1 MYSGVE
7 VEVSEPL
14 LVVHVVD
21 AVSRGSHY
29 IKVIPGGVDDPTK
42 ELPPPLAIDGTLA
55 RLPRNV
61 KTGIKSNDTNLDYY
75 QYH

>member
-1 MYSGVE
+1 MYSG

-42 ELPPPLAIDGTLA
+42 ELPPPLAIDGN
-55 RLPRNV
+55 LPRND